1 MNCHTDQQQRERKS
15 RDPASRSGLTSTG
28 PTSGFSPQRTPF
40 AVPRNTWCYRRCK
53 SAEKWR
59 RKLVSSRFRLPWSQ
73 NSFVTQAHF
82 SLWVGSRVC
91 FARPWADPQDI
102 FRARFFPD
110 TTFTRKPTAVHTP
123 RTSVPSRRPQPL
135 RWLSADLHL
144 AFSSSAN
151 ACRLGT
157 TCHRRIGQG
166 WLGFACAISQAPVVG
181 GPHKTHI
188 A

>member
-110 TTFTRKPTAVHTP
+110 TTFTRKPTAVHIG
-123 RTSVPSRRPQPL
+123 SRMIRQSMHRIKQAHSFRPCWMSTACL
-135 RWLSADLHL
+135 ASMAENSLHSC
-144 AFSSSAN
+144 AWSMARQGVGFSS
-151 ACRLGT
+151 
-157 TCHRRIGQG
+157 
-166 WLGFACAISQAPVVG
+166 G
-181 GPHKTHI
+181 GIRVPPR
-188 A
+188 